1 MNKPNKLR
9 QSESNDSSSIVIL
22 VERLK
27 ELQEQLEQLARFS
40 QDLSSAHAED
50 LAKELGA
57 IGTSLA
63 MFVHLA
69 HHDPLTNLPN
79 RTIFCDRL
87 KQSLAQARRHGRSV
101 GVIFLDLDRF
111 KIVNDAYGHEVGD
124 ALLRAVADRLMQCVR
139 STDTVARLSGDEFA
153 IILQD
158 LERGQDAGHVAQN
171 ILHSLSRPVELNGRE
186 LVPHASLGIGLY
198 PGDATD
204 PNLLIAQADR
214 GMYRA
219 KERGGACYQFY
230 CDELNAQERLF

>member
-1 MNKPNKLR
+1 MNKPNKLH

-40 QDLSSAHAED
+40 QGLSSAHAED
-50 LAKELGA
+50 LAKELGE

-87 KQSLAQARRHGRSV
+87 KQSLAQARQHGRSV

-111 KIVNDAYGHEVGD
+111 KIVNDAYGHDVGD

-139 STDTVARLSGDEFA
+139 LS
-153 IILQD
+153 
-158 LERGQDAGHVAQN
+158 
-171 ILHSLSRPVELNGRE
+171 
-186 LVPHASLGIGLY
+186 
-198 PGDATD
+198 
-204 PNLLIAQADR
+204 LIHI
-214 GMYRA
+214 
-219 KERGGACYQFY
+219 
-230 CDELNAQERLF
+230 